1 MNADMIKLVRS
12 LRPFNSLRYRLR
24 TVGDSININIYP
36 NPSIS
41 DVFINFEIGQISKVR
56 IDIYDMNGKM
66 IETLVDKTCNPGS
79 QQITWKIADI
89 VKGMYYSKVFV
100 NDNYVEFD
108 KIIIQ

>member
-66 IETLVDKTCNPGS
+66 IETLVDKTYNPGS
-79 QQITWKIADI
+79 QQVIWKTSGIA
-89 VKGMYYSKVFV
+89 KGLYYSKFFV
-100 NDNYVEFD
+100 NESYIKIN
-108 KIIIQ
+108 KIIIE